1 MGTCKICGCTDNN
14 CSQCIEKTGEAC
26 YWVDC
31 SHEIC
36 SRCYFELVE
45 LDSEG
50 SKVPF
55 SLILEMS
62 PEDLNFMS
70 EYVSKL
76 ETFREHIKRANP
88 NFSSFQQT
96 LVVIKNIDLWIDA
109 KIKKYPLLQE
119 FRTYVL
125 AEMQALR
132 IDRHPEWVYKENNH
146 FKQLK

>member
-1 MGTCKICGCTDNN
+1 MGTCKICQCTDND

-26 YWVDC
+26 YWVDY

-55 SLILEMS
+55 NLILEMS
-62 PEDLNFMS
+62 PDDLKFMS

-76 ETFREHIKRANP
+76 ETFRDNIKRANP

-96 LVVIKNIDLWIDA
+96 IIEIRNTDLWIA
-109 KIKKYPLLQE
+109 AHIEKYPLLQE
-119 FRTYVL
+119 FRTYVF
-125 AEMQALR
+125 AEMLTLK
-132 IDRHPEWVYKENNH
+132 IDRHPEWVYKEYNH
-146 FKQLK
+146 FM